1 LRQDY
6 EGARVALRKAYA
18 LNPRADTTLRL
29 GIAELQSGHPVE
41 AVEHLREYLK
51 HTEEPETKLDLV
63 RTKWLPRAKASTAR
77 VDVFAAPGTEVLLDG
92 TVQEAPAVSTLD
104 EFRPGGPT
112 LSIVVSAGEHD
123 VSAHLGT
130 STETQHVV
138 VRGGE
143 IAEVHLQRLPDA
155 SPSPPASV
163 RATAIAPEDTGTPR
177 ADPRSRA
184 RWITVVT
191 LGSAALAA
199 TGVAAGFS
207 IAFEQNASDARALR
221 QAIGSPASAG
231 CQPPSP
237 AAQCPQL
244 GAIDDAEERNG
255 ALATSFYIA
264 GGAAA
269 ALAAAT
275 WVLWPQSHSNGRPRH
290 HGVRIERRLVAHGKH
305 ERDATKAG
313 RITRHGTAF

>member
-18 LNPRADTTLRL
+18 LSPRADTTLRL

-41 AVEHLREYLK
+41 AVQHLREYLK
-51 HTEEPETKLDLV
+51 HTEEPSPKIDLV
-63 RTKWLPRAKASTAR
+63 RTKWLPRAEASTAR
-77 VDVFAAPGTEVLLDG
+77 VDVFAALGAEVLVDG
-92 TVQEAPAVSTLD
+92 TVQEAPAVSALD
-104 EFRPGGPT
+104 ELRPSRAT
-112 LSIVVSAGEHD
+112 LSIVVAAGEHD

-143 IAEVHLQRLPDA
+143 LVEVHLQRLPDA
-155 SPSPPASV
+155 SAATPASV
-163 RATAIAPEDTGTPR
+163 PAAVRSPEDTGTPR

-184 RWITVVT
+184 RRIAVAT

-199 TGVAAGFS
+199 TGVAIGFS

-255 ALATSFYIA
+255 ALATGFYIA

-275 WVLWPQSHSNGRPRH
+275 WVLWPQSHSKLGASPMV
-290 HGVRIERRLVAHGKH
+290 G
-305 ERDATKAG
+305 
-313 RITRHGTAF
+313 HGTAGLALSGIW